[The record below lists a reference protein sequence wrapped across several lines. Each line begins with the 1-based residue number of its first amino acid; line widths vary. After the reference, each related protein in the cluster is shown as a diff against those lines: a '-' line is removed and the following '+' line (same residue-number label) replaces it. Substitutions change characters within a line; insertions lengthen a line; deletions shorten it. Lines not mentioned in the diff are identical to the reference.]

1 MPSWRLRRERK
12 KKMKQ
17 SDKPKETP
25 KKQLKFRNRKPNE
38 EKRTAR
44 VTISLKPSEKTS
56 LAGTAKEHKMS
67 LGDLLYYIIT
77 DRPVKVLVPE
87 HTEAL
92 RLIATMSN
100 NINQLAHDANAAM
113 MFGQYIPEQTINA
126 LNKALADLDKLL
138 TNKSNAYGE
147 V

>member
-1 MPSWRLRRERK
+1 
-12 KKMKQ
+12 
-17 SDKPKETP
+17 
-25 KKQLKFRNRKPNE
+25 
-38 EKRTAR
+38 
-44 VTISLKPSEKTS
+44 
-56 LAGTAKEHKMS
+56 MS

-147 V
+147 VQ